1 MQGKSNAMPYT
12 AYVEL
17 SVEVDVVAV
26 EVVGKMSGALALS
39 ATTDD
44 TERFLHSQILSR
56 ATL

>member
-1 MQGKSNAMPYT
+1 MPYT